1 MTQRKRIT
9 HQFMQ
14 AVNADSL
21 MRFIIPGLLL
31 IGVLWGSWQAFMGD
45 WLEFGFAVAGVVM
58 LLALTAFQP
67 FQKHILGQSFN
78 RRHALYVALSWLYA
92 STGLGLFRLL
102 QTSPFTGKASE
113 QTYFILIL
121 FIAFA
126 WMLLRSLLILT
137 RPFYP
142 RFVTGIP
149 LWEQILIAINEGVAA
164 GALATFGAN
173 VLVHVLQPDV
183 FTTRVDVPYVAGV
196 GFVIVCYYVGIQLM
210 WLRRWNNW
218 LSQSAVW
225 IRLMRL
231 LAPLALIVT
240 TMVMVRR
247 FIERADPRSAS
258 LIGGSGIDLAILALA
273 PVIWL
278 LIFVSVIIVYTSR
291 RGIRQRFLPDLLLD
305 RLPKRVGDFLRSI
318 SDMDMLLIL
327 GVLAT
332 LIPAYMILFG
342 DTGGVIGGLRQQILQ
357 RGSALIETSEQAL
370 AVLFSL
376 PFYLLIVVLL
386 ALYGYTLSRRTLAAN
401 QRNELVDRLPIG
413 FMIIL
418 IITLYLFA
426 LPFSQV
432 ITEGRLPQLPQ
443 DLGRILAFNVV
454 IPLLLLYSHYFV
466 LIRQPYARGQKR
478 WREQQSQQYTTQLNS
493 IDHRILTLNGE
504 IARLDAQ
511 WQREPNV
518 QKIETLYR
526 YVHLN
531 GQRDDLNMQRLQ
543 VVSDRQQLAELSE
556 TPVSIAIA
564 RLPVRVVTIGIPL
577 LLAVQIYQWAILN
590 NGLRDIVNNP
600 NITIFEFFR
609 TILQQTQF

>member
-1 MTQRKRIT
+1 
-9 HQFMQ
+9 
-14 AVNADSL
+14 
-21 MRFIIPGLLL
+21 
-31 IGVLWGSWQAFMGD
+31 
-45 WLEFGFAVAGVVM
+45 
-58 LLALTAFQP
+58 
-67 FQKHILGQSFN
+67 
-78 RRHALYVALSWLYA
+78 
-92 STGLGLFRLL
+92 
-102 QTSPFTGKASE
+102 
-113 QTYFILIL
+113 
-121 FIAFA
+121 
-126 WMLLRSLLILT
+126 
-137 RPFYP
+137 
-142 RFVTGIP
+142 
-149 LWEQILIAINEGVAA
+149 
-164 GALATFGAN
+164 
-173 VLVHVLQPDV
+173 
-183 FTTRVDVPYVAGV
+183 
-196 GFVIVCYYVGIQLM
+196 
-210 WLRRWNNW
+210 
-218 LSQSAVW
+218 
-225 IRLMRL
+225 
-231 LAPLALIVT
+231 
-240 TMVMVRR
+240 
-247 FIERADPRSAS
+247 
-258 LIGGSGIDLAILALA
+258 
-273 PVIWL
+273 
-278 LIFVSVIIVYTSR
+278 
-291 RGIRQRFLPDLLLD
+291 
-305 RLPKRVGDFLRSI
+305 
-318 SDMDMLLIL
+318 
-327 GVLAT
+327 
-332 LIPAYMILFG
+332 
-342 DTGGVIGGLRQQILQ
+342 
-357 RGSALIETSEQAL
+357 
-370 AVLFSL
+370 
-376 PFYLLIVVLL
+376 
-386 ALYGYTLSRRTLAAN
+386 
-401 QRNELVDRLPIG
+401 
-413 FMIIL
+413 
-418 IITLYLFA
+418 LYLFA